1 MVGVD
6 MTHTSMPSDDGVQ
19 NVANINAAVRPEW
32 IRLPKEGK
40 SCPYS
45 GLSRSYLSNLL
56 RSQAVKSNV
65 LRNPGAIRGVR
76 LISYDSL
83 MAYIR
88 STGEPGPK
96 K

>member
-1 MVGVD
+1 MSVMVNPDQPADEAAKKIV
-6 MTHTSMPSDDGVQ
+6 T
-19 NVANINAAVRPEW
+19 NNASIQRPEW
-32 IRLPKEGK
+32 IRLPKEGM

-83 MAYIR
+83 MAYIC
-88 STGEPGPK
+88 STGEPGPRK
-96 K
+96 

>member
-1 MVGVD
+1 MVGHV
-6 MTHTSMPSDDGVQ
+6 MQHAAMPSDDGAQ
-19 NVANINAAVRPEW
+19 NVAHTNAAVRPEW

-56 RSQAVKSNV
+56 RSQEVKSKV
-65 LRNPGAIRGVR
+65 LRHPGAIRGVR
-76 LISYDSL
+76 LVSYDSL

-88 STGEPGPK
+88 TAGEPGPRK
-96 K
+96 

>member
-1 MVGVD
+1 MPVMVNPDQPADEAAKKIV
-6 MTHTSMPSDDGVQ
+6 T
-19 NVANINAAVRPEW
+19 NNASILRPEW

-56 RSQAVKSNV
+56 RSQEVKSKV
-65 LRNPGAIRGVR
+65 LRHPGAIRGIR
-76 LISYDSL
+76 LVSYDSL

-88 STGEPGPK
+88 STGEPGPRK
-96 K
+96 

>member
-6 MTHTSMPSDDGVQ
+6 MTHTSMPSDDGAQ

-45 GLSRSYLSNLL
+45 GLSRSYLANLL
-56 RSQAVKSNV
+56 RTQAVKSKV
-65 LRNPGAIRGVR
+65 LRHPGAIRGVR

-88 STGEPGPK
+88 STGEPGPRK
-96 K
+96 